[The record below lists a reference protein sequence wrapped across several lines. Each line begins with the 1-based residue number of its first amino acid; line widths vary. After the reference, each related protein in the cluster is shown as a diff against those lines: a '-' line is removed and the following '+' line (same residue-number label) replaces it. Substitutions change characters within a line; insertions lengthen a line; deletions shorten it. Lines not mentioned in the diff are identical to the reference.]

1 MKILRVLVILLMFC
15 NVAVPKETQ
24 EYMYIKEELITAL
37 RDSGCDIEAKSIKG
51 WIRIFNSDDRLE
63 DYGIYISEKQ
73 RIIFLSY
80 FKHKLEAKQNRY
92 KREIK

>member
-1 MKILRVLVILLMFC
+1 MKILRVLVILLIFC
-15 NVAVPKETQ
+15 NVAVPKETR
-24 EYMYIKEELITAL
+24 EYMDTKEEIILVL
-37 RDSGCDIEAKSIKG
+37 RHSDCDIESKSVKG
-51 WIRIFNSDDRLE
+51 WIRIFNSDDRLK

-80 FKHKLEAKQNRY
+80 FKHKLEEKQNRY